1 MSPSSYIH
9 TNVRRNILEIWDLP
23 LRVWVQEVS
32 KVNCGGKDDNS
43 QGESHDDYVQV
54 TQVMSLVT
62 M

>member
-32 KVNCGGKDDNS
+32 KVNCGEKDDNG
-43 QGESHDDYVQV
+43 QEESHDDYVQV